1 MTATIASDESGVE
14 YYFECTA
21 GGGHDSGWQDSP
33 MYEDTGLQA
42 ETEYTYRVKARDKSP
57 NQNETAWSNEA
68 SAMTEAL
75 PNRFL
80 YLPFVAKNYGV
91 FRQTRRVLI
100 SQPFFPMSRRDARR

>member
-1 MTATIASDESGVE
+1 MTATIASDESGAE

-21 GGGHDSGWQDSP
+21 GGGHDSGWRDSAV
-33 MYEDTGLQA
+33 YEDTGLQA

-57 NQNETAWSNEA
+57 NQSETGWSNEA

-80 YLPFVAKNYGV
+80 YLPFVAKNHGV
-91 FRQTRRVLI
+91 FRQTRCVLI
-100 SQPFFPMSRRDARR
+100 SQPFFPM